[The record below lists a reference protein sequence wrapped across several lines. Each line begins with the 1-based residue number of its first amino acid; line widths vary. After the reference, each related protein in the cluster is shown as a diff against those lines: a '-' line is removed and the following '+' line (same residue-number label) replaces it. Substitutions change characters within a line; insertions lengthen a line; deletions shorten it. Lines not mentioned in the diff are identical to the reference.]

1 MFALVFGED
10 GATKILKFYENN
22 YFEMSME
29 VFPFIIDVV
38 VPQIQKSL
46 VAQRERLAGQYK
58 QKAAFFGGGSN
69 RNQGRKLGL

>member
-1 MFALVFGED
+1 MFGED

-58 QKAAFFGGGSN
+58 QKAAFLGGSN
-69 RNQGRKLGL
+69 RNPGRKLGL